1 MLNACGARSGTGG
14 GAQEDA
20 NAFLCAP
27 EMVAAALQYIS
38 QSGPLREQNMTIALT
53 L

>member
-1 MLNACGARSGTGG
+1 MLNACGARCGAGG

-20 NAFLCAP
+20 KAILCVL

-38 QSGPLREQNMTIALT
+38 QSGSLREQNMTIALK